1 LAQKSRIFAPNSF
14 NKRLKMYNWQLK
26 KWAEFIY
33 NEDVISDNASKFAE
47 LSGEMFG
54 IFKTFNSAK
63 QQNEVLDMMISEAIK
78 TSEIEGEI
86 LSREDV
92 RSSFLKKLGL
102 TSTIKNIKDKRAESI
117 AFLMLEVKNN
127 FQEKLTEKTLKIWH
141 GILFSNS
148 KYINVGMYRKGEE
161 AMQIVSGAYGKE
173 KVHYEAPPSAQVPQE
188 MKNFVKWYNT
198 FKPNGNISKIII
210 KTAIAHL
217 YFESIHP
224 FEDGN
229 GRIGRALIEKCLSDS
244 LGKQIVMSISQ
255 TIEKDKNK
263 YYSELKKAQR
273 TLEINSWLLYF
284 SQVLV
289 DAQKSALEIFDFS
302 VKKTQ
307 FFDNHKTIMNSRQTK
322 AINKM
327 LDAGKDGFEGGMT
340 SKKYISITKTT
351 KATAT
356 RDLQELVEVGIL
368 SQNLAGRSTNYTLN
382 L

>member
-1 LAQKSRIFAPNSF
+1 
-14 NKRLKMYNWQLK
+14 
-26 KWAEFIY
+26 
-33 NEDVISDNASKFAE
+33 
-47 LSGEMFG
+47 
-54 IFKTFNSAK
+54 
-63 QQNEVLDMMISEAIK
+63 
-78 TSEIEGEI
+78 
-86 LSREDV
+86 
-92 RSSFLKKLGL
+92 
-102 TSTIKNIKDKRAESI
+102 
-117 AFLMLEVKNN
+117 
-127 FQEKLTEKTLKIWH
+127 
-141 GILFSNS
+141 
-148 KYINVGMYRKGEE
+148 
-161 AMQIVSGAYGKE
+161 
-173 KVHYEAPPSAQVPQE
+173 
-188 MKNFVKWYNT
+188 
-198 FKPNGNISKIII
+198 
-210 KTAIAHL
+210 L

-244 LGKQIVMSISQ
+244 LGKQIIMSVSQ
-255 TIEKDKNK
+255 TIEKDRNK

-289 DAQKSALEIFDFS
+289 DAQKSALEILDFS

-307 FFDNHKTIMNSRQTK
+307 FSDKYKTIMNSRQTK

-368 SQNLAGRSTNYTLN
+368 SQNLAGRSTNYILK

>member
-1 LAQKSRIFAPNSF
+1 
-14 NKRLKMYNWQLK
+14 MYNWQLK